1 MSKETDEIEA
11 TATALAH
18 AMARLVSA
26 IDAVGDDAEAS
37 HHVSEKLIEE
47 LENLAG
53 RLSAAQGF
61 TG

>member
-1 MSKETDEIEA
+1 MSKETDEIET

-37 HHVSEKLIEE
+37 KHVSEKLIEE